1 MLSTS
6 CAWGGYGY
14 TSGQRGLQ
22 ARDRGV
28 GEGGFASTTHDCGVG
43 CKKTSGG
50 AHKVPREQGLGG
62 QRRVGGAGRHA
73 KAETVRSLTK
83 KIVEIELKV
92 YSRGVHHF
100 FKFSQVI
107 HQNECKK
114 T

>member
-43 CKKTSGG
+43 SKKTSGG
-50 AHKVPREQGLGG
+50 AHKVPREQGFGG
-62 QRRVGGAGRHA
+62 QIGVGGGGAPCEG
-73 KAETVRSLTK
+73 ETVRSVSHK
-83 KIVEIELKV
+83 KFADRIKSVLQGCAQLFPV
-92 YSRGVHHF
+92 F
-100 FKFSQVI
+100 FK
-107 HQNECKK
+107 
-114 T
+114 